1 MVIGGFFEF
10 PEFDCKQY
18 QGSALYYLINIAET
32 ENHSFFRDGRQA
44 IKSVLLNIEKLEYK
58 ICYLPAYLC
67 YSILQPFRES
77 NLKIKF
83 YDHQHPLK
91 PVIDENIKNS
101 LLYIVDYFGT
111 EFVSNEE
118 ICEFL
123 NKNNIVIVD
132 ITHSIFDKNRFK
144 INHENLYLIS
154 SLRKAFPIPDG
165 GILYYTNSKFETNG
179 SFPKGYENM
188 LEAMVLKS
196 FYLNTVSESPFKKS
210 ANLKNCFLAIY
221 KNYEIDKDK
230 SLIQLQDIPSISLY
244 ILKNINI
251 SNIINRRSE
260 NLNFM
265 YKNISNKKHF
275 LYSLGDIKTPFSL
288 PLIFKSEE
296 KRNAAKELLIKDGI
310 YPPIHWDLQNTIPKN
325 YLYEHELNKK
335 ILSIPIDQ
343 RYDDRDMLRAVNIL
357 NGGAL

>member
-1 MVIGGFFEF
+1 MEVGGFFEF
-10 PEFDCKQY
+10 PEFDCKGY
-18 QGSALYYLINIAET
+18 PSSALYYLINIDKNA
-32 ENHSFFRDGRQA
+32 NYSFFRDGRQA
-44 IKSVLLNIEKLEYK
+44 IKSVLLNIEELKDK

-67 YSILQPFRES
+67 YSILQPFRGL

-83 YDHQHPLK
+83 YNHQHPLK
-91 PVIDENIKNS
+91 PAIDENIKNS
-101 LLYIVDYFGT
+101 LLYIIDYFGT

-118 ICEFL
+118 ICKL
-123 NKNNIVIVD
+123 LDKNNVVILD

-154 SLRKAFPIPDG
+154 SLRKVFPIPDG
-165 GILYYTNSKFETNG
+165 GILYYTNSKFKTNG
-179 SFPKGYENM
+179 SFPKSYESM

-196 FYLNTVSESPFKKS
+196 FYLKNLSEPMFKKS
-210 ANLKNCFLAIY
+210 ANLKNCFLTLY
-221 KNYEIDKDK
+221 KNYEIDKDEG
-230 SLIQLQDIPSISLY
+230 SIQSQNIPSISLY

-251 SNIINRRSE
+251 SNIVNRRSE

-265 YKNISNKKHF
+265 YKNISNKEHF
-275 LYSLGDIKTPFSL
+275 LCSLSDIKSPFTI
-288 PLIFKSEE
+288 PLIFESEE
-296 KRNAAKELLIKDGI
+296 KRNAIKELLIKDGV
-310 YPPIHWDLQNTIPKN
+310 YPPIHWNLQNMIPKN

-343 RYDDRDMLRAVNIL
+343 RYDDKDMLRAVSIL

>member
-1 MVIGGFFEF
+1 MGVGGFFEF
-10 PEFDCKQY
+10 PEFDCKEY
-18 QGSALYYLINIAET
+18 RGSVLYYLINIAES
-32 ENHSFFRDGRQA
+32 EDHSFFRDGRQA
-44 IKSVLLNIEKLEYK
+44 IKSVLLNIEKLEDK

-101 LLYIVDYFGT
+101 LLYIIDYFGT

-123 NKNNIVIVD
+123 NKNNIVILD

-165 GILYYTNSKFETNG
+165 GILYHTNSKFKMNG
-179 SFPKGYENM
+179 YFPKGYENM

-196 FYLNTVSESPFKKS
+196 FYLKNVSEPTFKKS
-210 ANLKNCFLAIY
+210 ANLKNCFLTLY
-221 KNYEIDKDK
+221 KNYEIDKDT
-230 SLIQLQDIPSISLY
+230 SSIQLQDIPSISLC

-260 NLNFM
+260 NLNFL
-265 YKNISNKKHF
+265 YKNISNKEHF
-275 LYSLGDIKTPFSL
+275 LCNISDIKSPFII
-288 PLIFKSEE
+288 PLIFESEE
-296 KRNAAKELLIKDGI
+296 KKNVTKELLIRNRI
-310 YPPIHWDLQNTIPKN
+310 YPPIHWNLQNMIPKN

-343 RYDDRDMLRAVNIL
+343 RYDDEDMLRAVNIL

>member
-1 MVIGGFFEF
+1 MGVGGFFEF
-10 PEFDCKQY
+10 PEFDCKEY
-18 QGSALYYLINIAET
+18 RGSVLYYLINIAES
-32 ENHSFFRDGRQA
+32 EDHSFFRDGRQA
-44 IKSVLLNIEKLEYK
+44 IKSVLLNIEKLEDK

-123 NKNNIVIVD
+123 NKNNIVILD

-165 GILYYTNSKFETNG
+165 GILYHTNSKFKMNG

-196 FYLNTVSESPFKKS
+196 FYLKNVSEPTFKKS
-210 ANLKNCFLAIY
+210 ANLKNCFLTLY
-221 KNYEIDKDK
+221 KNYEIDKDT
-230 SLIQLQDIPSISLY
+230 SSIQVQDIPSISLC

-260 NLNFM
+260 NLNFV
-265 YKNISNKKHF
+265 YKNISNKEHF
-275 LYSLGDIKTPFSL
+275 LCNISDIKSPFII
-288 PLIFKSEE
+288 PLIFESEE
-296 KRNAAKELLIKDGI
+296 KKNVTKELLIRNRI
-310 YPPIHWDLQNTIPKN
+310 YPPIHWNLQNMIPKN

-343 RYDDRDMLRAVNIL
+343 RYDDKDMSRAVNIL